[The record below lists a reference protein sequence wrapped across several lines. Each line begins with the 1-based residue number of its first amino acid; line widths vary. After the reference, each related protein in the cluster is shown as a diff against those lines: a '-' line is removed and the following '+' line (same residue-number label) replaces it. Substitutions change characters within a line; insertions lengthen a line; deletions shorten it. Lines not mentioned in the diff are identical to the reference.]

1 MDNLANRSEKLSIQA
16 QQFLTDIESQFNKK
30 IYIAGPMS
38 NRPDN
43 NRDAFNSV
51 ASLLRHAGFVVLNPA
66 ILPDGLSQQE
76 YMQIDLVMLMIADTV
91 VLLEDWQ
98 NSPGAVTEY
107 HLAYKLNKTIVNEQ
121 DINQRLLK
129 RAA

>member
-1 MDNLANRSEKLSIQA
+1 MDNLANRAEKLSIQA
-16 QQFLTDIESQFNKK
+16 QQLLTDIESQFNKK

-51 ASLLRHAGFVVLNPA
+51 ASLLRHSGFVVLNPA
-66 ILPDGLSQQE
+66 TLPDGLSQQE

-91 VLLEDWQ
+91 VLLDDWQ
-98 NSPGAVTEY
+98 NSPSAVTEY